1 MRSLIAS
8 ALTLLAGILPLTAAV
23 AQEEMQPP
31 QPLTINFETQGCGRF
46 KQEAYYKTQ
55 FHFVNICR
63 GEANLQMVVTDA
75 DGLGRER
82 LPAEKQTR
90 PNGIRFVGQSDRG
103 IGYAIDNQTFT
114 IAFPNQ
120 KPYQEK
126 VTRVVFAGLPTTK
139 PATQPTTKPMNT
151 ATVTGN
157 VTYRPRI
164 ALPPNAVLKVSLQD
178 VSRADAP
185 AIVVDEQTIP
195 TNGKQVPIPFTLKY
209 DPNQIKPNYSYAVSA
224 RIVVDGKL
232 QWISTTRNSVITRG
246 NPTSNVTVVVQQVS
260 RRLGLGVKDSGLG
273 RAIAWFYNDH
283 LPAEAI
289 SSSTDR

>member
-8 ALTLLAGILPLTAAV
+8 ALTLLTGLLPLTAAV

-46 KQEAYYKTQ
+46 PQEAYYETQ

-82 LPAEKQTR
+82 IPAEKQSR
-90 PNGIRFVGQSDRG
+90 PDGIRFVGQSDRK

-114 IAFPNQ
+114 IVFPDQ

-126 VTRVVFAGLPTTK
+126 VTRFVFATSPTTK
-139 PATQPTTKPMNT
+139 PTTRPTTKPMNL

-164 ALPPNAVLKVSLQD
+164 ALPPNAVVKVSLQD

-185 AIVVDEQTIP
+185 AIVLDEQTIP
-195 TNGKQVPIPFTLKY
+195 TNGQQVPIPFTLRY
-209 DPNQIKPNYSYAVSA
+209 DPSQIKPHHSYAVSA
-224 RIVVDGKL
+224 RILVNGRL
-232 QWISTTRNSVITRG
+232 QWISTTRNSVITKG
-246 NPTSNVTVVVQQVS
+246 NPTSNVTVLVQQVP
-260 RRLGLGVKDSGLG
+260 RR
-273 RAIAWFYNDH
+273 
-283 LPAEAI
+283 
-289 SSSTDR
+289 